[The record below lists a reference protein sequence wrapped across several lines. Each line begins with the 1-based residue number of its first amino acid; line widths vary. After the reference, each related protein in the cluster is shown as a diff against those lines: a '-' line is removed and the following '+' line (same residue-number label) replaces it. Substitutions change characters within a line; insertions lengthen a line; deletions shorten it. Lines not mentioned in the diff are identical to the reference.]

1 MKPVIRHR
9 IKNDVAGRLLRGDTY
24 STIAHEMT
32 DKYGVAVTRSTVA
45 GIARDI
51 KANRLDLGASREAPK
66 LARPQTYIYGVEET
80 NGLPVFTGH
89 PVIDEDKVAVIA
101 DLHLP
106 YTNYKFVEKIPKIM
120 KKHGVKTLLIAGDF
134 IDGDSRHHKHRVR
147 RANLSEQLKY
157 ARNTLSFLLEEA
169 DHIYLLPGNHDEWF
183 VYDTDGEL
191 SVEDTMRLMVP
202 DGKAGRVTAIPYDR
216 VQVVSSGEVWTV
228 PHQAGAS
235 VDPLRIGRELAL
247 KFQTNVITPHQHLSA
262 SGWDKYN
269 RYFVISVGGLHDAEM
284 FDYIQLKTTTMYNP
298 NLGMAVLDRG
308 RGILITPD
316 SRQTDWRKYG
326 GW

>member
-1 MKPVIRHR
+1 MKPVIRHK
-9 IKNDVAGRLLRGDTY
+9 IKNDVASELLRGSTY
-24 STIAHEMT
+24 TSIANEMT
-32 DKYGVAVTRSTVA
+32 DRYGIVVTRSTVA

-51 KANRLDLGASREAPK
+51 KARRLDLGASHEAPK
-66 LARPQTYIYGVEET
+66 LVRPKTYIYGREEP

-89 PVIDEDKVAVIA
+89 PTLEVDKLAVVA

-106 YTNYKFVEKIPKIM
+106 YTNYKFVEKVPIIM
-120 KKHGVKTLLIAGDF
+120 KRHKIKDLLIAGDF
-134 IDGDSRHHKHRVR
+134 VEGDSRHHRHRVR
-147 RANLSEQLKY
+147 RATFSEQLKY
-157 ARNTLSFLLEEA
+157 ARKTLEFFLEVAERVFM
-169 DHIYLLPGNHDEWF
+169 LPGNHDEWF
-183 VYDTDGEL
+183 IYDTDGEL

-202 DGKAGRVTAIPYDR
+202 SGYEGRVVAIPYDR
-216 VQVVSSGEVWTV
+216 IQVISGGEAWTI

-247 KFQTNVITPHQHLSA
+247 KFQTSVITPHQHLSA
-262 SGWDKYN
+262 EGWDKYN
-269 RYFVISVGGLHDAEM
+269 RYRVISVGGLHDPDM

-298 NLGMAVLDRG
+298 NLGMAVLDNG